1 MPRPSLRSG
10 RLGFGFGLVVLLA
23 AAPARAQVPLPRV
36 PDGDR
41 RSGLLSRFV
50 PIEPHL
56 PPDDDRDTFATTR
69 WRDHPPGRRINSP
82 KDGGLYG
89 RRYRGSCTACFA
101 PYFQGSPGSGAIGPQ
116 CTPGPRVL
124 RAATN
129 VVHPF
134 RPVGSYYAGGC
145 FVPVYD
151 LDPLVPG
158 PGPFPWPHFFKRP
171 TGG

>member
-1 MPRPSLRSG
+1 MPRPLVHLI
-10 RLGFGFGLVVLLA
+10 RLGLGA
-23 AAPARAQVPLPRV
+23 AALLGAATARAQVPLPRV
-36 PDGDR
+36 PDIHQ

-56 PPDDDRDTFATTR
+56 PPDDDRDNFYGTR
-69 WRDHPPGRRINSP
+69 WGDHPPGDRINSR

-89 RRYRGSCTACFA
+89 RTYKSRCTSCYY
-101 PYFQGSPGSGAIGPQ
+101 PYFHGSPGQ
-116 CTPGPRVL
+116 N
-124 RAATN
+124 ATN
-129 VVHPF
+129 PDCEPCPRGLRLVTNLVHPF
-134 RPVGSYYAGGC
+134 RPVCHYYAGGC
-145 FVPVYD
+145 YVPIYD